1 MKKIVRNII
10 LYGATLALTI
20 AVFPFQ
26 MAHATSAY
34 DNNYLTTTSVF
45 VGGTA
50 YNSTCN
56 LTDVTNTWQS
66 YILDSSKWP
75 ANQDLSAVKNSLLAA
90 LNSPDGQWGVSES
103 GYTASPSIGGGY
115 MKYADVYWSTDPTAG
130 LDWTTFADSNGV
142 LYAGNNISSVM
153 IGCVN
158 SPLAPNTPN
167 PVVMNSNVN
176 VATNAIVAQQ
186 ANTPC
191 SWNSSGVATWCYAN
205 NLFLHNIN
213 PDLPTGYEGPA
224 IQTAP
229 VMPAVNGDV
238 QCAYGNNT
246 ITNVAVVPI
255 TGAAGSAFLTND
267 GIGGQDYKY
276 FLSEDSPYQLAVT
289 CDGTTFLSSIVSTNL
304 YDTYNWMC
312 TYDESLQFVCSP
324 I

>member
-1 MKKIVRNII
+1 MKKTVRNII

-34 DNNYLTTTSVF
+34 DNEYSTTNSVF
-45 VGGTA
+45 SGATN
-50 YNSTCN
+50 YNASCN
-56 LTDVTNTWQS
+56 LTDLTKTWQS
-66 YILDSSKWP
+66 YILDSSKWRSG
-75 ANQDLSAVKNSLLAA
+75 QDWSAARNSLMMT
-90 LNSPDGQWGVSES
+90 LNDPNGQWGVSEEDT
-103 GYTASPSIGGGY
+103 TASPSAGGGY
-115 MKYADVYWSTDPTAG
+115 TKYVDVYWSTDSTAQLTWG
-130 LDWTTFADSNGV
+130 ADSLNDVAYSG
-142 LYAGNNISSVM
+142 AHISSM
-153 IGCVN
+153 LIGCSNYIYGNGGGDPVIFN
-158 SPLAPNTPN
+158 TYSSVDTTSALVSRPLQ
-167 PVVMNSNVN
+167 V
-176 VATNAIVAQQ
+176 
-186 ANTPC
+186 C
-191 SWNSSGVATWCYAN
+191 GWNSAGPAIWCSAN

-213 PDLPTGYEGPA
+213 ANLPIGYAGAA

-229 VMPAVNGDV
+229 AMPAVNGDV

-267 GIGGQDYKY
+267 GVGGQDYKY